1 MKIPLRICYALAAF
15 LYIPVFSAGQ
25 DVLRK
30 GESLEF
36 SKTDRICLPTYSWPR
51 TLVSYPVEFSPAVGS
66 DDDICLID
74 EISGKAVPFQ
84 ISDRICENGKTVSGK
99 VNFFTELPS
108 GGRFVYKLQY
118 SGSAKPRM
126 EDGMR
131 KETSA
136 LGIAISNGVF
146 SMHFP
151 DMGKAGTTVF
161 EMHDLSTPVKAVA
174 YLKTGRLEL
183 VSVNTSVVEEGEL
196 FILCRTD
203 CLFGNGAEYSILT
216 KTVSGYPFVI
226 MDEIMKGIRKEDGVC
241 LEVRWDDFDAKY
253 RYATQWDR
261 VFDKK
266 FPWYGIDEPVYTNY
280 CKEDPAW
287 TGMGTIE
294 DPSRQMIFRLT
305 PFGGNSVREQVPLIS
320 FWGDGPREL
329 GVFVYDHARW
339 DDRQYGIWQPT
350 PDLCVYF
357 RHTDGRLYFTYPVA
371 EGSRSTALAIYDK
384 GAGEME
390 CSGFSRAM
398 TSLGGAMKG
407 ENTAYRYMNL
417 LHSRYALLNLDKVKD
432 WILEYPLDARRADIP
447 YKTEV
452 GRSSLDGFIKE
463 MRSSAMAY
471 YMAGLNSYPGVHS
484 IEHRPVYGRYV
495 QEYLDYL
502 YELDETDRRQAE
514 ALFLLAG
521 YVNMT
526 EAMNALRTSI
536 AGTPNMAADG
546 WSMTGVDAALFPEH
560 PMSPVWEAYFRK
572 SLELYGLFYTRPD
585 VPAYE
590 SEGGRWTESLGIYNW
605 AYLKPVTAAN
615 LSLMSEFGRNAVAN
629 PYMAER
635 GRWMVDMLTAP
646 VSVITASWPDR
657 HLQRVYPP
665 HGAHGGGRF
674 VPQFSYVYQLGSFLE
689 NYDPMTAE
697 YLHWANRM
705 GVAPEG
711 KPYDSNW
718 DYVFSSLCDDRNC
731 GTNPHLKSTKYTGHG
746 IVLRAGVGTPE
757 ELSIHLDQV
766 DKGPNYRWGNQGE
779 GNSGGIYF
787 YASGKIWS
795 GHENESAGDHI
806 QNNLDNV
813 CNFGVMKNGDFRT
826 VGYNELKCP
835 LYDLDIAQF
844 AQIRSDETSPYSS
857 WPEYVGRSIML
868 VGTDYFLI
876 FDETGTN
883 WRASNRFSWFVHNE
897 DALPTIIF
905 FGNNA
910 RKDHWSTA
918 ATANSHGFYRDAVGS
933 QLTLVSHRNDI
944 SVSDGDLVRSPVMPS
959 EPVFEYKPD
968 RNAVHYDGV
977 WQIETAKGRDVV
989 FRSGKKIECAG
1000 ANYSF
1005 SGKAGVARR
1014 MNDGSIHLAIFEG
1027 EEISYV
1033 RVSMKLSSDSDCAV
1047 AMNFRSPVYAVGK
1060 YSSYG
1065 RAVLEIKGLHNGR
1078 YYIDGREAA
1087 TAGEKLILP
1096 EGRHIIEYT
1105 EGTQMPMPS
1114 MIEATEHQKRGA
1126 TLFLKKPA
1134 TQQEVIVEISQDGGT
1149 SWKTAGKTTDSIYVL
1164 SGLKKG
1170 KYHVRAVSVNGDVR
1184 ASEASE
1190 YPVYVEDK
1198 APHCPEGFRLKLSDG
1213 CALLDWGKVLGV
1225 RVYRVYK
1232 KTAGSSKYEM
1242 IYEGFANSYTDY
1254 DPGLKACAG
1263 IPDDIRLYRDCV
1275 NAPEYYVTAVNGRG
1289 ESIPSLSVSADPGS
1303 WANWYPDT
1311 ELKFK
1316 RRSAFWMPPYVYQ
1329 DMSPAEYYPD

>member
-1 MKIPLRICYALAAF
+1 MNIPLRICSVIAAF
-15 LYIPVFSAGQ
+15 LCIPFFSAGQ
-25 DVLRK
+25 AVLSK
-30 GESLEF
+30 GKPVEF
-36 SKTDRICLPTYSWPR
+36 SRTDRLCLPTYSWTR
-51 TLVSYPVEFSPAVGS
+51 TLVSYPVEFIPALGS

-74 EISGKAVPFQ
+74 ENSGEAVPFQ

-108 GGRFVYKLQY
+108 GGSFSYRLHY
-118 SGSAKPRM
+118 SENRMSGM
-126 EDGMR
+126 EDR
-131 KETSA
+131 VLTEVSDSA
-136 LGIAISNGVF
+136 LVVSNGVF
-146 SMHFP
+146 SLHFP
-151 DMGKAGTTVF
+151 ANCRDGSAVF
-161 EMHDLSTPVKAVA
+161 EMHDLPSPAKAVA
-174 YLKTGRLEL
+174 SLKTGRLEL
-183 VSVNTSVVEEGEL
+183 ASVNTSIVEKGEL
-196 FILCRTD
+196 FVLCRTD
-203 CLFGNGAEYSILT
+203 FRFDSGAEYSILT

-226 MDEIMKGIRKEDGVC
+226 MDEKMKGIRKDDGVC
-241 LEVRWDDFDAKY
+241 LEVGWDDFRAKY
-253 RYATQWDR
+253 RYPTQWDR

-266 FPWYGIDEPVYTNY
+266 FPWYRIDEPVYTNY

-339 DDRQYGIWQPT
+339 DDGQYGIWQPT

-357 RHTDGRLYFTYPVA
+357 RYAGDKLYFTYPLA
-371 EGSRSTALAIYDK
+371 EGSRSTAIAIYDK

-390 CSGFSRAM
+390 CAEFSKAM
-398 TSLGGAMKG
+398 TSLGGAMKA

-432 WILEYPLDARRADIP
+432 WVLEYPMNARRADIP
-447 YKTEV
+447 YKAEV
-452 GRSSLDGFIKE
+452 GRSSIEGFMKE
-463 MRSSAMAY
+463 MRSSAMGY

-484 IEHRPVYGRYV
+484 IEHRQVYGRYV
-495 QEYLDYL
+495 QEYLTYL
-502 YELDETDRRQAE
+502 YELDEADRKQAE

-560 PMSPVWEAYFRK
+560 PMAPVWEAYFRK

-585 VPAYE
+585 VQTYE

-615 LSLMSEFGRNAVAN
+615 LALVSEYGRNS
-629 PYMAER
+629 MAGKHMAMR

-646 VSVITASWPDR
+646 VSVTTAAWPDR

-665 HGAHGGGRF
+665 HGAHSGGRF

-718 DYVFSSLCDDRNC
+718 DYVFSSLYDDRNN

-779 GNSGGIYF
+779 GNSGGIYY

-795 GHENESAGDHI
+795 GYENESAGDHI

-826 VGYNELKCP
+826 VGYNELKYP
-835 LYDLDIAQF
+835 LYDLGIAQF
-844 AQIRSDETSPYSS
+844 AQVLSDKTSPYSS
-857 WPEYVGRSIML
+857 WPEYIGRSIML

-918 ATANSHGFYRDAVGS
+918 ATVNSYGFYRDAIGS

-944 SVSDGDLVRSPVMPS
+944 SVADGDLVRSPLMPE
-959 EPVFEYKPD
+959 EPVFEYRPD
-968 RNAVHYDGV
+968 RNAGHCEGV
-977 WQIETAKGRDVV
+977 YHIETAKGRDVV

-1000 ANYSF
+1000 ANFSF

-1014 MNDGSIHLAIFEG
+1014 MSDGPIHLAIFDG
-1027 EEISYV
+1027 EEISYG
-1033 RVSMKLSSDSDCAV
+1033 RVSMKLSADAGCAV
-1047 AMNFRSPVYAVGK
+1047 AMNFKSPVYAIGK

-1065 RAVLEIKGLHNGR
+1065 RAMLEIKGVHKGK
-1078 YYIDGREAA
+1078 YYVDGKEAVMV
-1087 TAGEKLILP
+1087 GEKLILP
-1096 EGRHIIEYT
+1096 EGRHTIEYT
-1105 EGTQMPMPS
+1105 EGIPVPMPS
-1114 MIEATEHQKRGA
+1114 EIRLTEHRKKGA
-1126 TLFLKKPA
+1126 ALYLKKPVPD
-1134 TQQEVIVEISQDGGT
+1134 QEVVLEISQDEGITWETVG
-1149 SWKTAGKTTDSIYVL
+1149 KTADSTFVL
-1164 SGLKKG
+1164 TGLKKG
-1170 KYHVRAVSVNGDVR
+1170 KYHIRAVSVNGDVR
-1184 ASEASE
+1184 ASEAVE
-1190 YPVYVEDK
+1190 YPVYVNDRI
-1198 APHCPEGFRLKLSDG
+1198 PHYPEGLRMKLSDG
-1213 CALLDWGKVLGV
+1213 CAALEWGKVLGTV
-1225 RVYRVYK
+1225 KYRVYK
-1232 KTAGSSKYEM
+1232 KHTGSSKAEM
-1242 IYEGFANSYTDY
+1242 IYEGPLNSWKDY
-1254 DPGLKACAG
+1254 DPDIRKSAAY
-1263 IPDDIRLYRDCV
+1263 PDDRRLTGDTADY
-1275 NAPEYYVTAVNGRG
+1275 PEYYVTAVNGRG
-1289 ESIPSLSVSADPGS
+1289 ESAPSPSVMADPHS
-1303 WANWYPDT
+1303 WDNWYPDT

-1316 RRSAFWMPPYVYQ
+1316 RRSAFWMPPYVYP

>member
-1 MKIPLRICYALAAF
+1 MNIPLRFCSVIAAVIS
-15 LYIPVFSAGQ
+15 IPLVSAGHN
-25 DVLRK
+25 VLRK
-30 GESLEF
+30 GEPLEF
-36 SKTDRICLPTYSWPR
+36 SKTDHICLPTYSWTR
-51 TLVSYPVEFSPAVGS
+51 TLVSYPVAFSPAIVS
-66 DDDICLID
+66 DEDICLID
-74 EISGKAVPFQ
+74 ETSGKAVPFQ
-84 ISDRICENGKTVSGK
+84 ISDKVSENGKVVSGNL
-99 VNFFTELPS
+99 NFFTELPS
-108 GGRFVYKLQY
+108 GGRFSYRLQY
-118 SGSAKPRM
+118 SENGATEM
-126 EDGMR
+126 ENGVQ
-131 KETSA
+131 TSVSDTV
-136 LGIAISNGVF
+136 LSLSNGVF

-151 DMGKAGTTVF
+151 KPYKDCRVLF
-161 EMHDLSTPVKAVA
+161 EMQDLSSSARALA
-174 YLKTGRLEL
+174 YLKTGGLEIS
-183 VSVNTSVVEEGEL
+183 SVETSVIEEGEL
-196 FILCRTD
+196 FVLCRTD
-203 CLFGNGAEYSILT
+203 CLFGNGAEYSVVT

-226 MDEIMKGIRKEDGVC
+226 LDETMRGLGKEDGVS
-241 LEVRWDDFDAKY
+241 LEIRWDGFDAKY
-253 RYATQWDR
+253 RYPTQWDR
-261 VFDKK
+261 VFDRK
-266 FPWYGIDEPVYTNY
+266 FPWYRIDEPVYTNY

-339 DDRQYGIWQPT
+339 NDGQYGIWQPT

-357 RHTDGRLYFTYPVA
+357 RYTDGKLYFTYPLA
-371 EGSRSTALAIYDK
+371 EGTRSTAVAIYDK

-390 CSGFSRAM
+390 CAEFSRAM
-398 TSLGGAMKG
+398 TSLGGAMKA

-417 LHSRYALLNLDKVKD
+417 LHSRYSLLNLDKIKD
-432 WILEYPLDARRADIP
+432 WVLEYPMNARRADIP

-452 GRSSLDGFIKE
+452 GRSSIEGFMKE
-463 MRSSAMAY
+463 MRSSAMGY

-484 IEHRPVYGRYV
+484 IEHRQVYGRYV
-495 QEYLDYL
+495 QEYLTYL
-502 YELDETDRRQAE
+502 YELDEADRKQAE

-560 PMSPVWEAYFRK
+560 PMAPVWEAYFRK

-615 LSLMSEFGRNAVAN
+615 LALVSEYGRNS
-629 PYMAER
+629 MAGMHMAMR

-646 VSVITASWPDR
+646 VSITTAAWPDR

-665 HGAHGGGRF
+665 HGAHSGGRF

-718 DYVFSSLCDDRNC
+718 DYVFSSLYDDRNN

-779 GNSGGIYF
+779 GNSGGIYY

-795 GHENESAGDHI
+795 GYENESAGDHI

-844 AQIRSDETSPYSS
+844 AQVLSDETSPYSS
-857 WPEYVGRSIML
+857 WPEYIGRSIML

-918 ATANSHGFYRDAVGS
+918 ATANSYGFYRDAIGS

-944 SVSDGDLVRSPVMPS
+944 SVADGNLVRSPLMPE
-959 EPVFEYKPD
+959 EPVFEYRPD
-968 RNAVHYDGV
+968 RNAGHCDGV
-977 WQIETAKGRDVV
+977 YHIETAKGRDVV

-1014 MNDGSIHLAIFEG
+1014 MSDGPIHLAIFDG
-1027 EEISYV
+1027 EEISYG
-1033 RVSMKLSSDSDCAV
+1033 RVSMKLSADAGCAV
-1047 AMNFRSPVYAVGK
+1047 AMNFKSPVYAIGK

-1065 RAVLEIKGLHNGR
+1065 RAMLEIKGVHKGK
-1078 YYIDGREAA
+1078 YYVDGKEAVMV
-1087 TAGEKLILP
+1087 GEKLILP
-1096 EGRHIIEYT
+1096 EGRHTIEYT
-1105 EGTQMPMPS
+1105 EGIPVPMPS
-1114 MIEATEHQKRGA
+1114 EIRLTEHRKKGA
-1126 TLFLKKPA
+1126 ALYLKKPVPD
-1134 TQQEVIVEISQDGGT
+1134 QEVVLEISQDGGIT
-1149 SWKTAGKTTDSIYVL
+1149 WETVGKTADSTFVL
-1164 SGLKKG
+1164 TGLKKG
-1170 KYHVRAVSVNGDVR
+1170 KYHIRAVSVNGDVR
-1184 ASEASE
+1184 ASEAVE
-1190 YPVYVEDK
+1190 YPVYVNDRI
-1198 APHCPEGFRLKLSDG
+1198 PHYPEGLRMKLSDG
-1213 CALLDWGKVLGV
+1213 CAALEWGKVLGTV
-1225 RVYRVYK
+1225 KYRVYK
-1232 KTAGSSKYEM
+1232 KHIGSSKAEM
-1242 IYEGFANSYTDY
+1242 IYEGPLNSWKDY
-1254 DPGLKACAG
+1254 DPDIRKSAAY
-1263 IPDDIRLYRDCV
+1263 PDDRRLTGDTADY
-1275 NAPEYYVTAVNGRG
+1275 PEYYVTAVNGRG
-1289 ESIPSLSVSADPGS
+1289 ESAPSPSVMADPLS
-1303 WANWYPDT
+1303 WDNWYPDT

-1316 RRSAFWMPPYVYQ
+1316 RRSAFWMPPYVYP